1 MADDKK
7 RDDFTVDMDDR
18 KIESSFDRVSSPMK
32 PSTPHHSHPHH
43 HYSVKENPVL
53 PVLSYCASSILMTVT
68 NKFVL
73 SGVDFNLNF
82 FLLCVQSVVCVI
94 AIQSCKTA
102 KLINY
107 RDFNTDEAKKWFP
120 ISLLLIGMIY
130 TSTKALKFLSIPVY
144 TIFKNLT
151 IILIAYGEVLWFG
164 GSVTPMALFSF
175 GLMVLS
181 SIIAAWADIQHA
193 LASFGEA
200 TTEASSAIST
210 LNAGYLW
217 MMFNCFCTATYVLGM
232 RKRIKL
238 TNFKDFDT
246 MYYNNLLTIPILL
259 IASLFVEN
267 WSAENIAKNFPAEK
281 RNSLIIAMIFSGL
294 SSVFIS
300 YTSAWCVRVT
310 SSTTYS
316 MVGALNKLPIAL
328 SGLVFF
334 DAPVTFGSVSAIF
347 VGFVSGLVY
356 AMAKVRQSKGKKD
369 TLPMTNPTPMSASSQ
384 SMRDSFKS

>member
-7 RDDFTVDMDDR
+7 SDDYKIDMPGGEKAFAR
-18 KIESSFDRVSSPMK
+18 APSPAIR
-32 PSTPHHSHPHH
+32 PAQRQPA
-43 HYSVKENPVL
+43 VADNPMI
-53 PVLSYCASSILMTVT
+53 SIFAYCASSILMTTT
-68 NKFVL
+68 NKYVL

-82 FLLCVQSVVCVI
+82 FLLCVQSAVCVI
-94 AIQSCKTA
+94 AIQSCKSAGVIT
-102 KLINY
+102 Y
-107 RDFNTDEAKKWFP
+107 RDFNSDEAKKWFP

-164 GSVTPMALFSF
+164 GSVTSMTLFSF

-181 SIIAAWADIQHA
+181 SVIAAWADIQHA
-193 LASFGEA
+193 LTSFGEA
-200 TTEASSAIST
+200 TSEATEAIST

-217 MMFNCFCTATYVLGM
+217 MGFNCICTATYVLSM

-259 IASLFVEN
+259 LASLFFED
-267 WSAENIAKNFPAEK
+267 WSSTNIGKNFPADK
-281 RNSLIIAMIFSGL
+281 RNALITAMIFSGL

-316 MVGALNKLPIAL
+316 MVGMLNKLPIAV

-334 DAPVTFGSVSAIF
+334 DVPVTFGSVSAIF
-347 VGFVSGLVY
+347 IGFISGIVY
-356 AMAKVRQSKGKKD
+356 ALAKTWQNKKPKD
-369 TLPMTNPTPMSASSQ
+369 SLPTHQNPMSASSR
-384 SMRDSFKS
+384 SMQDSLKS